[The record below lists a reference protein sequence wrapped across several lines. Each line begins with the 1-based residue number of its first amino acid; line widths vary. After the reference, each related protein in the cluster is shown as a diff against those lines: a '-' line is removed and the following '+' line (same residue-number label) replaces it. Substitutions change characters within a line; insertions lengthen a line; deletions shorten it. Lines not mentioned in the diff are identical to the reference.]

1 MDNFILYDEYTTTVN
16 INMDERHKKKIKYIS
31 IFVFSILLA
40 CSVIVV
46 ILQPPQ
52 FARSFIVLF
61 FIIFVLLILYMY
73 GILFLL
79 KQLKL
84 NPKKDWTDY
93 RASKYMKLG
102 FYAFITRISKMWTVG
117 ASILIIL
124 LIFIL
129 VKLLS
134 PLISYVMTLLNLNSN
149 IISEIQ
155 TPPEP
160 SLYLII
166 FSILIILSGFTMM
179 GAFLIFYLIF
189 PKNKLSIF
197 PDTSDIPI
205 SFIHKSIDEL
215 NLFEFEV
222 EWEKRQ
228 ISKNKISNLI
238 NNALEFISIE
248 DKMWAVPQ
256 GLRYHNIIMSGIN
269 NKSLRMDLLCR
280 VNGLSIKLNEII
292 IDLNCMNNVEDK
304 GQIIDKLKKYLKIIE
319 DKEICAIEAVKLDE
333 TGNIFGPFR
342 NIIKPLLHL
351 MKIFK

>member
-1 MDNFILYDEYTTTVN
+1 MY
-16 INMDERHKKKIKYIS
+16 ERHKKKLKYIS
-31 IFVFSILLA
+31 TFVFSILLA
-40 CSVIVV
+40 CFIIVV
-46 ILQPPQ
+46 ILRSPQ
-52 FARSFIVLF
+52 YTRSFIVLF
-61 FIIFVLLILYMY
+61 FIIFLLLILYMG
-73 GILFLL
+73 GILILL

-93 RASKYMKLG
+93 LASKYMDLE
-102 FYAFITRISKMWTVG
+102 FYVFITRISKMWAIG

-124 LIFIL
+124 LIFIV

-166 FSILIILSGFTMM
+166 FSILIILSGFTMV

-189 PKNKLSIF
+189 PKNKLSLF
-197 PDTSDIPI
+197 PDTSEIPI

-215 NLFEFEV
+215 NLFEFGV

-228 ISKNKISNLI
+228 ISKNRISNLI

-248 DKMWAVPQ
+248 DKMWAVPH
-256 GLRYHNIIMSGIN
+256 GLRYHNMIIAGIN
-269 NKSLRMDLLCR
+269 NKSLRVDLLCR

-292 IDLNCMNNVEDK
+292 IDLNCMNSIDDR
-304 GQIIDKLKKYLKIIE
+304 GQIIIELKKYLKIIE
-319 DKEICAIEAVKLDE
+319 DKEMCAIAAVEFDE